1 MRRWLDGITKAMD
14 MTLNKLQEM
23 VKDREAWRASVHR
36 VTESDT
42 TKRLNNRYR
51 MISEV
56 EGSRPP
62 STCSVA
68 SWGGDCEQGRASAS
82 VTVVS
87 GGGGWVEEG
96 YLITGVLQV

>member
-1 MRRWLDGITKAMD
+1 
-14 MTLNKLQEM
+14 
-23 VKDREAWRASVHR
+23 
-36 VTESDT
+36 
-42 TKRLNNRYR
+42 

-68 SWGGDCEQGRASAS
+68 SRGGDCEQGRASAS

>member
-1 MRRWLDGITKAMD
+1 MHHRLDG
-14 MTLNKLQEM
+14 QECEQTPGDS
-23 VKDREAWRASVHR
+23 KGQGSPACCSSRAA
-36 VTESDT
+36 ESDT